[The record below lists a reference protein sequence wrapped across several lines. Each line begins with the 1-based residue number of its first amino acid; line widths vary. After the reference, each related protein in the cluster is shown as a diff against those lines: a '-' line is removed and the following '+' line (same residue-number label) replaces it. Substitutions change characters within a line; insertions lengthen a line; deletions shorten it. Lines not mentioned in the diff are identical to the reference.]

1 MTATSAEGFTAL
13 FEPRGIVVAG
23 VSSHPGKFGFVALH
37 NILASGYTGA
47 VRGINPQGGEVL
59 GVPLLRSV
67 DELEPGV
74 ADLVMVCTPAS
85 ANIDLL
91 RQCAAKG
98 VRAAFIA
105 SGGYAEA
112 GEEGTVAQAEL
123 TAVADEL
130 GMLVA
135 GPNGQGLVSTPV
147 RLCAQIVAP
156 YPPPGSIGIASQSG
170 NLVSSFM
177 NWSSA
182 AGVGVSRA
190 VSAGNAAAV
199 GVADFLGFY
208 ADDAATSVGLAYVE
222 SLPDGRAFFDRL
234 ATITPTMPVVLV
246 KGGAT
251 DAGAHAA
258 ASHTGALASDDL
270 VFDGACRQVGALR
283 AQTPEEAFEA
293 AATFATQPLPAGP
306 NVVVMTTAGGWGVVA
321 ADAIARDRSLRLLP
335 LPEELRAEID
345 TKLPPRWSR
354 SNPVDLAGGET
365 RDTIPELLELLAAH
379 PDVHSIVYLG
389 LGIQSNQARLMR
401 AGPFHPDHGLER
413 IVAYHETQDTR
424 FATAAAEVSQR
435 TGTPILTATEL
446 GVTDPDSAGPAAVQ
460 ATGRLCYPSADR
472 AVRAL
477 GHLVRYAR
485 YLDRLDAP

>member
-112 GEEGTVAQAEL
+112 GEEGAVAQAEL

-345 TKLPPRWSR
+345 TKLPRGGVAATRSTSPVGRPATRSR
-354 SNPVDLAGGET
+354 SCWSCWLRIPTCTPSCTWAWASSRT
-365 RDTIPELLELLAAH
+365 RPGSCGPGPSIPTTGWNGSS
-379 PDVHSIVYLG
+379 PTTRPRTRGSPPRRPRCR
-389 LGIQSNQARLMR
+389 SARAPR
-401 AGPFHPDHGLER
+401 SSPR
-413 IVAYHETQDTR
+413 
-424 FATAAAEVSQR
+424 
-435 TGTPILTATEL
+435 
-446 GVTDPDSAGPAAVQ
+446 
-460 ATGRLCYPSADR
+460 PSWA
-472 AVRAL
+472 
-477 GHLVRYAR
+477 
-485 YLDRLDAP
+485 